1 MKHFITI
8 SCLTCLFS
16 FCVFNL
22 YADCPVNQSVL
33 LVSESFENDIPAD
46 WETPIARDGDTW
58 NVDANPIGYYGN
70 PGQDNWI
77 YVNDERNDKVGLAEL
92 LTSAYDLSAFPA
104 FVQLEFDLNFQEYS
118 GKGSYHLDIWDGS
131 VWRKLH
137 YDTEDITAHFTID
150 ITAYASEQTRFRFVY
165 EDGGTWGWGMGIDNF
180 QIIGLPDACGN
191 GVCDYGESPADCD
204 DCAGKVEFPSSWVPQ
219 GLDIAGQAAAYA
231 DFNAGSPCDDCFE
244 AVDLGFAF
252 DFFGESYQSAYINAN
267 GNLTFEEPYAAF
279 TPEPFCLVG
288 PKMIAPFFAD
298 VDLTKGGEV
307 SYYVDPDG
315 AYFIASWESVAF
327 FGCEGEECDQRNTF
341 QMILTNG
348 KIRAVGEYLLPL
360 GSNIL
365 FVYGDMQW
373 TSGTSSG
380 GDGGFGGAPATVGLN
395 QGDGN
400 SCDDYGVFDRDGYA
414 YYGNHQDDLCIA
426 NAVSHLDYHTI
437 AFNGVAGE
445 YAQAKGEIVLK
456 GNANENG
463 VELMWCTDIIETTEF
478 FVLERRAGSDNAVY
492 EEIITIYPSDPLSKQ
507 LGEFLYMDE
516 EAKAD
521 TNYYRITQV
530 QSNGELSYSEVFKIT
545 FGDPG
550 SQLSQTSLNL
560 IGVGPNPLQE
570 QLNIRYSLATNNDI
584 QYKLVDITG
593 KMILNGTQ
601 SGQIGEN
608 QFSLNLPALSAAM
621 YVISLSDGQEI
632 VHMNLIKE

>member
-16 FCVFNL
+16 FCAFNL
-22 YADCPVNQSVL
+22 YADCPINQSVL
-33 LVSESFENDIPAD
+33 LVSESFENDIPSD
-46 WETPIARDGDTW
+46 WETPVARDGDTW
-58 NVDANPIGYYGN
+58 NIDASPIGYYGN
-70 PGQDNWI
+70 PGQGNWV
-77 YVNDERNDKVGLAEL
+77 YVNDERNDQVGLAEL

-118 GKGSYHLDIWDGS
+118 GKGSYHIDIWDGN

-137 YDTEDITAHFTID
+137 YDTEDVTAHFSID
-150 ITAYASEQTRFRFVY
+150 ITAYANEETRFRFVY
-165 EDGGTWGWGMGIDNF
+165 DDGETWGWGMGIDNF

-191 GVCDYGESPADCD
+191 GVCDYGESPADCE
-204 DCAGKVEFPSSWVPQ
+204 DCAEKLGFPSSWVPEGQ
-219 GLDIAGQAAAYA
+219 DIVGQAATYA
-231 DFNAGSPCDDCFE
+231 NFNAGSLCDDCFE
-244 AVDLGFAF
+244 AIDLGFAF
-252 DFFGESYQSAYINAN
+252 EFFGESYESAYLNTN
-267 GNLTFEEPYAAF
+267 GNLTFEQPYAAF

-298 VDLTKGGEV
+298 VDLTKGGEL
-307 SYYVDPDG
+307 SYYADPEG
-315 AYFIASWESVAF
+315 TYFIARWESVAF
-327 FGCEGEECDQRNTF
+327 FGCEGEECDQRNSF

-348 KIRAVGEYLLPL
+348 SIRAVGEYILPL

-380 GDGGFGGAPATVGLN
+380 GNGGFGGAPATVGLN

-437 AFNGVAGE
+437 AFNGVVGE
-445 YAQAKGEIVLK
+445 YAQAKGEVVLK
-456 GNANENG
+456 GNANETG
-463 VELMWCTDIIETTEF
+463 VELMWCTDIMETTEF

-492 EEIITIYPSDPLSKQ
+492 KEITTIYPGDPLSRQ
-507 LGEFLYMDE
+507 LGEFLYLDE
-516 EAKAD
+516 NAKAD

-530 QSNGELSYSEVFKIT
+530 QSNGELSYSAVIKIA
-545 FGDPG
+545 FGDPN
-550 SQLSQTSLNL
+550 SQFSQASISL

-570 QLNIRYSLATNNDI
+570 QLNIRYSLGTANDI

-593 KMILNGTQ
+593 KMILSGSQ

-621 YVISLSDGQEI
+621 YVISLNDGQEI